1 MKPFM
6 NEDFLLSTETAKTL
20 FHTYAADAP
29 IIDYH
34 CHLSPQE
41 IAEDKRY
48 RSITEVWLGGDHY
61 KWRQMRTNGVPE
73 SIVTGDVDDF
83 EKFTAFAAMLPKAI
97 GNPLY
102 HWTHLELKRYFDIED
117 VLTEKTAADIY
128 ARANAI
134 VTSDAFSARQLILK
148 SNVEAICTTDDPVD
162 DLKYHQQLA
171 EDDSFSVKVLPTFRP
186 DKAINID
193 KATFIPWVQTLATV
207 VGQPLNTFN
216 DLLSALNARIEYFHA
231 HGCRLSDH
239 ALDTVDYRTLTQDSL
254 ANAADAFTK
263 AMAGTPLT
271 TEEMTNYKSVVIN
284 FLGKLYNQRDW
295 VMQIHIGALR
305 NNSRRRLASIGPDT
319 GFDSIN
325 DTVFA
330 EPLSQLMDD
339 MDDKDELPKTI
350 LYVLNPRDNY
360 VIGTMIGNFQG
371 GGIPGKVQF
380 GSGWWFCDQRD
391 GMIEQMKSLAN
402 LGLLSRF
409 VGMLTDSRSFLS
421 YTRHEY
427 FRRILCNLLGDWVEN
442 GEYPYDEEALG
453 GIVRDICINNARA
466 YFNL

>member
-1 MKPFM
+1 MKSFM
-6 NEDFLLSTETAKTL
+6 NENFLLSTETAKTL

-34 CHLSPQE
+34 CHLSPKE
-41 IAEDKRY
+41 IANDKRY
-48 RSITEVWLGGDHY
+48 SSITEVWLGGDHY
-61 KWRQMRTNGVPE
+61 KWRQMRTNGIPE
-73 SIVTGDVDDF
+73 SIVTGDADDY
-83 EKFTAFAAMLPKAI
+83 EKFAAFAAMVPKAI

-102 HWTHLELKRYFDIED
+102 HWTHLELKRYFDIDD
-117 VLTEKTAADIY
+117 VLNEKNASDIY
-128 ARANAI
+128 KRTNAI

-162 DLKYHQQLA
+162 DLKYHIQLA
-171 EDDSFSVKVLPTFRP
+171 NDDSFSVKVLPTFRP

-193 KATFIPWVQTLATV
+193 KATFIPWIQTLGDV
-207 VGQPLNTFN
+207 VGQPITTLD
-216 DLLSALNARIEYFHA
+216 DLLTALDSRIEYFHSN
-231 HGCRLSDH
+231 GCRLSDH
-239 ALDTVDYRTLTQDSL
+239 ALDTVDYHTLTNDSL
-254 ANAADAFTK
+254 INAACSFNK
-263 AMAGTPLT
+263 AMLGKTLT

-284 FLGKLYNQRDW
+284 FLGKLYNKRNW

-330 EPLSQLMDD
+330 EALSQLMDD

-350 LYVLNPRDNY
+350 LYTLNPRDNY

-371 GGIPGKVQF
+371 GGIASKIQF
-380 GSGWWFCDQRD
+380 GSGWWFCDQKD

-427 FRRILCNLLGDWVEN
+427 FRRILCDLLGKWVEN
-442 GEYPYDEEALG
+442 GEYPYDEKALG
-453 GIVRDICINNARA
+453 SIVQDICINNARA